1 MRLRALAS
9 FSGLLSSRAQNEI
22 FDVSDELGEQ
32 MLSEGYPVVED
43 EITVAE
49 GTREG
54 LVPEITAAKSAIDNF
69 SAAVDSFAEEQPEK
83 IEAFGEVV
91 GMPSQQIIDEWKA
104 SPAKC
109 FEMLAEQLE
118 VNPLSASEA
127 ETDEAGDGS
136 TEDPSKKEASDGGTD
151 AGDGEDATD
160 SKPAAKRGRS
170 KASKA

>member
-43 EITVAE
+43 ETTVTE

-54 LVPEITAAKSAIDNF
+54 LAPEITAAKSAMGDF
-69 SAAVDSFAEEQPEK
+69 SAAVDRFAEEQPEK
-83 IEAFGEVV
+83 IETFGEAI

-109 FEMLAEQLE
+109 FEMLTEQLE
-118 VNPLSASEA
+118 ANPLSASET
-127 ETDEAGDGS
+127 ETDEVGDGS

-151 AGDGEDATD
+151 AGDSEDATD